1 MFSGDGAEVISNVA
15 LENGIRLKKCSE
27 EDNGNNSSALCRK
40 ELSPIFKLVLRFMKI
55 GGQCYGDLF
64 LDEFALLRG
73 IFSRIYCAVV
83 VVGQ

>member
-55 GGQCYGDLF
+55 GGQCYEDLF